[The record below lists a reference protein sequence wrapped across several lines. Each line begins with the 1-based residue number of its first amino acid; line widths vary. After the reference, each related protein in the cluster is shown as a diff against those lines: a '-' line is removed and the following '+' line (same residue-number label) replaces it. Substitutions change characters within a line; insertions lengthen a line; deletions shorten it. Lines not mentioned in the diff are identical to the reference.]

1 MAISKNITLNNGLTV
16 NNAYIR
22 VDTISGFKGGL
33 DISVNSYVSKEVF
46 EDGQGYLEQKIYN
59 FVPDVSDTAL
69 NFIKQ
74 GYEYLKTLDEYKDTV
89 DC

>member
-1 MAISKNITLNNGLTV
+1 MAIEKNITLANGLTV

-22 VDTISGFKGGL
+22 IDTVSGYKGGL
-33 DISVNSYVSKEVF
+33 DISVNSYVSQETF
-46 EDGQGYLEQKIYN
+46 SNGQGYLEQEIVH
-59 FVPDVSDTAL
+59 FIPSVADESS

-74 GYEYLKTLDEYKDTV
+74 GYEYIKTTEKYGGGI